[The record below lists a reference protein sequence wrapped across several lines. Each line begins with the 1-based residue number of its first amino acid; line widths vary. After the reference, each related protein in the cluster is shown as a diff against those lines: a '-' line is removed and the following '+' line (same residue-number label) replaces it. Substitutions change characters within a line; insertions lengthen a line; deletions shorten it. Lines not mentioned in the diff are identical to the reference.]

1 MAKLTTHTT
10 SPPRSTTADL
20 KAGMDWLAD
29 MAISANILEINE
41 NDQHVVYTVRLPI
54 DLRLDLAGL
63 LALDRDPEF
72 GEQMAAF
79 FAARVRRIKAV
90 RS

>member
-41 NDQHVVYTVRLPI
+41 NEYYACYTVRVPI
-54 DLRLDLAGL
+54 DLRLDLDGL
-63 LALDRDPEF
+63 LALDHDDKF
-72 GEQMAAF
+72 GTYLGRWL
-79 FAARVRRIKAV
+79 AARAAMQ
-90 RS
+90 S